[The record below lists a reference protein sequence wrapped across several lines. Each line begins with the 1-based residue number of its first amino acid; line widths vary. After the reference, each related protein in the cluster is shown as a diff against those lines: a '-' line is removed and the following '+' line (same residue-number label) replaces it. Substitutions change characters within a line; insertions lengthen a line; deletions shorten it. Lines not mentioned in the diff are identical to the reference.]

1 MAMPIWVNFDRDYI
15 MGEFDFEVEAG
26 STQPVNESFRRQ
38 MALQM
43 VDAMA
48 PFVGAGIIDMSAL
61 ARHVLQFGF
70 GVKTP
75 EAFLAPPPQQGPVGP
90 DGQPMSPE
98 GAPPQGPPQMGGL
111 PPGLDPAAIMEG
123 APPQGGMPQPTNIP
137 PQVLAMIENATG
149 GLPNT
154 M

>member
-1 MAMPIWVNFDRDYI
+1 
-15 MGEFDFEVEAG
+15 
-26 STQPVNESFRRQ
+26 

-48 PFVGAGIIDMSAL
+48 PFLGAGIIDLAAL

-75 EAFLAPPPQQGPVGP
+75 EAFFAQQQPMQPGQEPGNPQGQQSGPPGG
-90 DGQPMSPE
+90 GQPAAVDA
-98 GAPPQGPPQMGGL
+98 GQQPPSSSGGI
-111 PPGLDPAAIMEG
+111 PSS
-123 APPQGGMPQPTNIP
+123 IP
-137 PQVLAMIENATG
+137 PQVLAALQSNG
-149 GLPNT
+149 GMQLNNIAP

>member
-1 MAMPIWVNFDRDYI
+1 MTGEQVARVVGSNALPLWIRFDRDYI
-15 MGEFDFEVEAG
+15 QGEFDFEVEAG

-48 PFVGAGIIDMSAL
+48 PFVQAGVVDMSAL

-75 EAFLAPPPQQGPVGP
+75 EAFLAAPQQQQMEQPQQAQLPPGP
-90 DGQPMSPE
+90 DQQQMPAE
-98 GAPPQGPPQMGGL
+98 AQGSGL
-111 PPGLDPAAIMEG
+111 PPELMAALG
-123 APPQGGMPQPTNIP
+123 GGGMEMP
-137 PQVLAMIENATG
+137 PAM
-149 GLPNT
+149 
-154 M
+154 